1 MSTVG
6 SCPHCQANDVI
17 AELCE
22 HLDPSVAVGRRAG
35 FSLES
40 LWLSRGSAGLTAAIS
55 TKTPP
60 LASGEVVSTSPASEQ
75 VFVVTAGRRAGYLL
89 ESFELSWGPAGL
101 ATTAASAA
109 SAVDHRLE
117 KSRSVQPD
125 SDIIATS
132 ARTSSQSSTL
142 NLMNASS
149 EASLSTAPAR
159 TLWTHLCSSISVAV
173 PRRTVRSGRACTWKD
188 SLLVLPRICRCVILL
203 CSLMCFDSC
212 SFCICSL
219 NYCGLNLCALR
230 CTRNFF

>member
-1 MSTVG
+1 MSAVG
-6 SCPHCQANDVI
+6 SCPHCQADDVI

-101 ATTAASAA
+101 AVTAVSAA

-117 KSRSVQPD
+117 RSRIVQPN
-125 SDIIATS
+125 SDIIA
-132 ARTSSQSSTL
+132 
-142 NLMNASS
+142 S
-149 EASLSTAPAR
+149 ELSKD
-159 TLWTHLCSSISVAV
+159 IVSVLHAESDE
-173 PRRTVRSGRACTWKD
+173 RFVRSVTVHCPCANTLD
-188 SLLVLPRICRCVILL
+188 SSVL
-203 CSLMCFDSC
+203 
-212 SFCICSL
+212 
-219 NYCGLNLCALR
+219 
-230 CTRNFF
+230 